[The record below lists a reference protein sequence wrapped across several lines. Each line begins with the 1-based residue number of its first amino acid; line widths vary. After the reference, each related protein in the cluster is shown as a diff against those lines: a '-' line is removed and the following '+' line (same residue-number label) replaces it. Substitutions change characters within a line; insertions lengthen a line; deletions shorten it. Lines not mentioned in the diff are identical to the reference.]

1 MRRLASFSM
10 LLVACAPGVARAQG
24 IEVEASDEEPIEVD
38 ASSEEP
44 IEVEAS
50 EEAPAEVEVLDEE
63 PEPEP
68 APLEVRVTGANADEL
83 QKIPGSVTLITAP
96 EIRKARPANVGEMLR
111 RVPGVYVRQEE
122 GAGLRL
128 DIGIRGLDPGRARRV
143 LVLEDGVPVAI
154 NPYAEADLYYQPP
167 VERMRGIEVAKG
179 SGSILFGPQ
188 TVGGVINFLTVAPP
202 WEQTASVDAQLG
214 QRGFFKL
221 AAAYGDRY
229 ELARYHVQ
237 AFYKRG
243 DGFREQGF
251 DAVDVFG
258 KVAFET
264 SDAGEATIKV
274 GVHDVRADSDDVGL
288 TRGMYAVD
296 PRRPTLSPNSKSHL
310 QRYEVSVI
318 HEHAFEPEVKLRTLA
333 YAYTTDRVW
342 TRQDYTRVPAADGTY
357 DRILGDTG
365 LPLGALYFEPSTR
378 VLDRVYRVAGIE
390 PRWQVD
396 FDTLGIGH
404 TVDFGARLLGEGAH
418 LVQRQGETATSEAG
432 SVDLDETHRTLAVA
446 AYVQDRIAFL
456 DELLVTPGVRFEHAR
471 FEREIDRVP
480 TATGAQDVAIEG
492 ESDVT
497 AVVPGIGMTAG
508 VPRAHAFAGLHS
520 GFAPPRIVAAIN
532 PNGTTVE
539 LDAERSIMYELGGRA
554 RPAKWQRVEA
564 TAFLSNFFNQIVP
577 ATRPGAPTE
586 LVNGGSTQH
595 YGAEL
600 ASQTRLGKALDMPLE
615 VDVTARYGFLRA
627 RFVHGPFAGNQLP
640 YAPQHTASGV
650 LDVAHDVGLSGQ
662 VALSYVGDHFAD
674 DANTEEEDVTG
685 RVGRID
691 GYAVVDLGARYRHE
705 LTGLST
711 YVTVKN
717 ATDDVYVASRRPE
730 GIFASGFRQVN
741 VGLRWDTP

>member
-1 MRRLASFSM
+1 MRRTASLT
-10 LLVACAPGVARAQG
+10 LLLCAWTTSSIAQAQPN
-24 IEVEASDEEPIEVD
+24 EVEASDEEPIEVE
-38 ASSEEP
+38 AL
-44 IEVEAS
+44 EVD
-50 EEAPAEVEVLDEE
+50 VLDEE
-63 PEPEP
+63 APPEP
-68 APLEVRVTGANADEL
+68 APLEVRVTGTRADEL

-111 RVPGVYVRQEE
+111 RVPGVLVRQEE

-167 VERMRGIEVAKG
+167 VERMRGIEVVKG

-188 TVGGVINFLTVAPP
+188 TVGGVINFITVAPP
-202 WEQTASVDAQLG
+202 WEQTASVDTQIG
-214 QRGFFKL
+214 QRGFFKV

-229 ELARYHVQ
+229 ETARYLVQ

-251 DAVDVFG
+251 EAVDVFS

-264 SDAGEATIKV
+264 SETGELTVKV

-288 TRGMYAVD
+288 TRGMYAQD
-296 PRRPTLSPNSKSHL
+296 PRRPTLSPNSRSHL
-310 QRYEVSVI
+310 QRYEVSTI
-318 HEHAFEPEVKLRTLA
+318 HEHAFTPEVKLRTLA

-342 TRQDYTRVPAADGTY
+342 TRQNHTRVPAAGGTY
-357 DRILGDTG
+357 DRIVGDTG
-365 LPLGALYFEPSTR
+365 LPLGAIYFEPSTR
-378 VLDRVYRVAGIE
+378 VLDRIYRVAGIE

-404 TVDFGARLLGEGAH
+404 TIDFGARLLGEGAH
-418 LVQRQGETATSEAG
+418 LVQRQGETATSDAG
-432 SVDLDETHRTLAVA
+432 SVDLDETHRTIAVA
-446 AYVQDRIAFL
+446 GYVQDRIAFL
-456 DELLVTPGVRFEHAR
+456 DELLVTPGVRIEHAQ
-471 FEREIDRVP
+471 FEREIDRLP
-480 TATGAQDVAIEG
+480 TATGAQDVAIRG
-492 ESDVT
+492 ENDVT
-497 AVVPGIGMTAG
+497 AVVPGIGMTVG
-508 VPRAHAFAGLHS
+508 VPRAHAFAGMHS

-532 PNGTTVE
+532 PNGTAVE
-539 LDAERSIMYELGGRA
+539 LEAERSIMYELGTRL
-554 RPAKWQRVEA
+554 RPEKWQRLEV
-564 TAFLSNFFNQIVP
+564 TGFLSNFFNQIVP

-595 YGAEL
+595 YGVEA
-600 ASQTRLGKALDMPLE
+600 ASQTKLGRALSLPIEL
-615 VDVTARYGFLRA
+615 DVTARYGFLQA
-627 RFVHGPFAGNQLP
+627 RFVGGDFDGNLLP

-650 LDVAHDVGLSGQ
+650 LDVAHEDTGLSSQ
-662 VALSYVGDHFAD
+662 VSVSYVGDHFAD
-674 DANTEEEDVTG
+674 DANTGAEDVTG
-685 RVGRID
+685 RIGRID
-691 GYAVVDLGARYRHE
+691 GYAVLDLGARYRHA

-717 ATDDVYVASRRPE
+717 ALDDVYVASRRPE